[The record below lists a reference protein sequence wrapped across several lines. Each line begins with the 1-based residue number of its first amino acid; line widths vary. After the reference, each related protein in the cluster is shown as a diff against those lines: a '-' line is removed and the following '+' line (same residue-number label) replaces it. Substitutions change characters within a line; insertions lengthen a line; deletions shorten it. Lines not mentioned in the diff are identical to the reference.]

1 MDNLLIVKDL
11 LLFNNETKAPIIQ
24 IDSFVLNKGEQAI
37 IFGNNGSGK
46 STFLNCFCRSVGHDY
61 CSIKNGSIVLNVEG
75 KSFNLLS
82 LKDRDLEAVD
92 KLIVYVGQEEKY
104 AFGYFDSIIE
114 SLSKKSLEIADSSQI
129 EKIIEEATNLA
140 FKHLDEIYIHD
151 KKYNEAKGKEE
162 KRIVAVKILNK
173 KLARNCSSG
182 QKKMISILRAI
193 LFARIYK
200 SSLLVLDEPLNHLD
214 YKNKIIV
221 NDEMKALISDNKEL
235 SILII
240 THCLIFDFINSK
252 TCTQYVIERKENN
265 NFISKIPNS
274 KKRSKVNCLEEC

>member
-1 MDNLLIVKDL
+1 MDYLLIVKDL

-24 IDSFVLNKGEQAI
+24 IDNFVLNKGEQAI

-61 CSIKNGSIVLNVEG
+61 CSVKNGSIVLNVEG

-82 LKDRDLEAVD
+82 LKDRDLETVD
-92 KLIVYVGQEEKY
+92 KHVVYVGQEEKY
-104 AFGYFDSIIE
+104 AFGYFDSIVE
-114 SLSKKSLEIADSSQI
+114 SLSKKSLETADSSQI
-129 EKIIEEATNLA
+129 ETIIKEATDLA
-140 FKHLDEIYIHD
+140 YKHLDEIYIHD
-151 KKYNEAKGKEE
+151 RKYNEAKSDEE
-162 KRIVAVKILNK
+162 KRLVAVKILNK

-221 NDEMKALISDNKEL
+221 NNEIKALISDNKEL

-252 TCTQYVIERKENN
+252 TCKQYVIERKENN
-265 NFISKIPNS
+265 NFISEIPNS
-274 KKRSKVNCLEEC
+274 KKRSKVNCLDEC